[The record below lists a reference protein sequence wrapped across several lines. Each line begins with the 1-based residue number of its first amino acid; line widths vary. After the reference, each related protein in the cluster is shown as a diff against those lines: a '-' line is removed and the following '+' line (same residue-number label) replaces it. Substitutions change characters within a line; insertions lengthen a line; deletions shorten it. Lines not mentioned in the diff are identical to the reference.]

1 MHIVSVAF
9 QSRKICLNMALM
21 PLKGLMTNCVLRSS
35 PSETGYEDTQRTD
48 HHPSL
53 ICPLHSFKEPKAVL
67 VSQEASGDAGQL
79 RVRRSDASDC
89 TAERRVESD
98 GHRESSDPVEKGSA
112 GIQQKPADEAI
123 RQTEYLANTRIPA
136 QGWIQA
142 CR

>member
-1 MHIVSVAF
+1 MV
-9 QSRKICLNMALM
+9 LM
-21 PLKGLMTNCVLRSS
+21 PLKGQMTESVLRSS

-48 HHPSL
+48 HLPSL
-53 ICPLHSFKEPKAVL
+53 IWPPHSFKEPKAVL
-67 VSQEASGDAGQL
+67 VSQKASGNAGQP
-79 RVRRSDASDC
+79 RIRQSDASDC

-98 GHRESSDPVEKGSA
+98 GHREAGDLLEQYSA
-112 GIQQKPADEAI
+112 GIQQKPADTKS